1 MSRFFHEC
9 FTDPALGA
17 VIAFALIV
25 AVVLTALV
33 VKDKLKRR
41 RSRQRQ
47 SHKRGETRER
57 RAKTALAVEGS
68 N

>member
-25 AVVLTALV
+25 AVVLTVLV
-33 VKDKLKRR
+33 
-41 RSRQRQ
+41 
-47 SHKRGETRER
+47 
-57 RAKTALAVEGS
+57 
-68 N
+68 